1 MQSNSN
7 RVIAAA
13 VAAFL
18 TLSSIA
24 HAEVKPLI
32 IDNDAGGNIAFFSM
46 WYERVRDSG
55 VPVRVRGMCDSA
67 CTIVL
72 SLPHD
77 QVCMERTASFG
88 IHLASYNGDSAPS
101 LTGAMIRRWYPEPVR
116 KWLIGQTL
124 HEAPLYMTANT
135 VVGLGI
141 FPACEDQ

>member
-1 MQSNSN
+1 MQRATS
-7 RVIAAA
+7 RIIAA

-18 TLSSIA
+18 SLSSIA
-24 HAEVKPLI
+24 LADVKPII
-32 IDNDAGGNIAFFSM
+32 IDNDSGGNIQFFAM
-46 WYERVRDSG
+46 WYDRVRDSG

-72 SLPHD
+72 SLPRE
-77 QVCMERTASFG
+77 QVCMEPTASFG
-88 IHLASYNGDSAPS
+88 VHLASYNGESAPS

-124 HEAPLYMTANT
+124 HEAPLYMNANT
-135 VVGLGI
+135 VVRLGI